1 VGAELRDPLQKLS
14 VRTVISCLINVKIIE
29 DLSDVGA
36 DLLDDDWSEREPSRD
51 KAYSNH
57 PTGN

>member
-36 DLLDDDWSEREPSRD
+36 DLLDDD
-51 KAYSNH
+51 
-57 PTGN
+57 